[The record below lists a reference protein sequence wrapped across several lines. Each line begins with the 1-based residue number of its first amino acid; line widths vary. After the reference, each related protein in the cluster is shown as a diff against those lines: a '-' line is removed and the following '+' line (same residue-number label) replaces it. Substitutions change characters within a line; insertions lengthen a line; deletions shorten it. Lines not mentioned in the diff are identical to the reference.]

1 MLRTL
6 TLEQCSSLVWI
17 ALSSFLTT
25 RFFFFFFFFF
35 PSYIC
40 FFGGAILFRR
50 AKFAPRTKCFFLRTV
65 RKKSVVWFDLIV
77 RRGQQQQHLRRARAR
92 GRTAKS
98 TTTWLIF
105 WAQSHHRAEAKV
117 TTQHLVFL
125 LYAKYCVRRAQT
137 KHARHISH
145 RSAAA
150 CIQQQQCCTE
160 WTVFSNTDK
169 QTNGC
174 AQADIRRVR
183 RAIEREGGEESK
195 FQLQLM
201 YFSSQRSSG
210 GLRKDDEEGSRTSNV
225 RANDDEWS
233 RGAALGAQ
241 KAHHCCCC
249 KQIKKAAALFCVLL
263 SKCFLLIFI
272 RACALFL
279 MRGKHC
285 SQIAHRFSGEGEE
298 TLSLSLFCTWT
309 LSTNKCNLFL

>member
-1 MLRTL
+1 M
-6 TLEQCSSLVWI
+6 
-17 ALSSFLTT
+17 
-25 RFFFFFFFFF
+25 
-35 PSYIC
+35 
-40 FFGGAILFRR
+40 
-50 AKFAPRTKCFFLRTV
+50 
-65 RKKSVVWFDLIV
+65 
-77 RRGQQQQHLRRARAR
+77 
-92 GRTAKS
+92 
-98 TTTWLIF
+98 
-105 WAQSHHRAEAKV
+105 
-117 TTQHLVFL
+117 
-125 LYAKYCVRRAQT
+125 RRAQT

-183 RAIEREGGEESK
+183 RAIEREGGEGGK

-298 TLSLSLFCTWT
+298 TLSLSLSVLYLNSFNEQMQSFFVIRIST
-309 LSTNKCNLFL
+309 LNQTNCFDCYFFHPKHTKKIVQNSCSITHTNTHLHFWKFLVDITSS